1 MVARLLVLALL
12 LLLPG
17 QGAAREEVV
26 LGLSE
31 DRISINTS
39 FTGSQI
45 LIYGAVKRE
54 APPEDAP
61 LGVIITVE
69 GPDQRLTVR
78 RKTRQFGIW
87 INTDAVVVD
96 SAPSFYAVATTGP
109 LEDILTSTEDL
120 RRKISI
126 NRAIRAVG
134 APDTIRDAERFT
146 EAIIRI
152 RERANLYQ
160 QREGRV
166 DLRQET
172 LFSTAISM
180 PSELVE
186 GVYDVRIFLTR
197 KGEVISE
204 HDSSIDVRK
213 VGLERWLFA
222 LAHARPFFYGL
233 MSLAVAILAGWGA
246 SEAFRKLRNW

>member
-1 MVARLLVLALL
+1 
-12 LLLPG
+12 
-17 QGAAREEVV
+17 
-26 LGLSE
+26 
-31 DRISINTS
+31 
-39 FTGSQI
+39 
-45 LIYGAVKRE
+45 
-54 APPEDAP
+54 
-61 LGVIITVE
+61 
-69 GPDQRLTVR
+69 
-78 RKTRQFGIW
+78 
-87 INTDAVVVD
+87 
-96 SAPSFYAVATTGP
+96 
-109 LEDILTSTEDL
+109 
-120 RRKISI
+120 
-126 NRAIRAVG
+126 AVG